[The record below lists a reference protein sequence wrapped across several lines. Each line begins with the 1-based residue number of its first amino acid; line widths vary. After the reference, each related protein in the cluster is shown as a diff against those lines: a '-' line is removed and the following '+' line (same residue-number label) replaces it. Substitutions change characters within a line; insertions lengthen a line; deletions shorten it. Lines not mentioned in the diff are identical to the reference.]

1 MKGKLNN
8 KSGFTLL
15 EIIIVI
21 IIIGVLASLA
31 LPKLFATV
39 EYSRSAEALNNIVAL
54 RGAVDRCFTQ
64 TGDYQE
70 CTDPATDYDIANPNA
85 VTGRLFDYTVTANGA
100 TGGYDIEAERNGTQY
115 SGQNANSTITL
126 TYDAAT
132 QAATKVGTGDFINI
146 K

>member
-1 MKGKLNN
+1 MRGKLNN

-31 LPKLFATV
+31 LPKLFKTV
-39 EYSRSAEALNNIVAL
+39 EYSRSSEALSNLVAL
-54 RGAVDRCFTQ
+54 RGGVDRCFTSQ
-64 TGDYQE
+64 GDYSK
-70 CTDPATDYDIANPNA
+70 CTNPGVDLDVDNPNLVA
-85 VTGRLFDYTVTANGA
+85 GRLFDYTITNNGA
-100 TGGYDIEAERNGTQY
+100 TAGYAIEAKRNATQY
-115 SGQNANSTITL
+115 SGQNPNSLITL

-132 QAATKVGTGDFINI
+132 QGTTKAGTGDFVNI